1 MADNF
6 GGSENIFYTD
16 DANIVLIDP
25 NSIID
30 SKGLKKDRVIKQEN
44 LVMYANLEVGAVPR
58 TKLSVG
64 ESVDKAI
71 NNVTIASINFLKPQG
86 KNSFDTSYTDE
97 FTGGRNLQGAVNQ
110 RSFDFN
116 NNPQQVNY
124 VDTQVL
130 GIKNISVDIM
140 FNGIPTVS
148 MQLVDVQGRALFETG
163 GNSPYSVFLYYPYP
177 LFKLTLKGFYGKAI
191 QYELMLRS
199 FNASFE
205 SSSGNYLI
213 DLQFIARTSAILDDV
228 RLGYLFALPNM
239 YPKYTVPVTTNNNTS
254 QQAVASQ
261 NQIGTNTTTVST
273 KQLNSVGYSKIKQ
286 VFDEYRNNGLIDKN
300 VPTLTLEE
308 MGINLSKYTQFLNEQ
323 FDKLDFTR
331 VVGLKKYRESISKYK
346 TEISKWQSD
355 YINTE
360 DKIILND
367 NSVMYGLKQTVTETN
382 TSNSTSIG
390 NNPSVAARA
399 NVTLTGITESNKKTI
414 NNFPIWGKE
423 INKPENFFKYDLFT
437 RKFTET
443 DINFAKT
450 YEAITPNKF
459 TNANSPQFK
468 NFKREL
474 IEGLKLK
481 GTLPRPASTSTPNP
495 YYYTFEEFEEE
506 IENLNTVIDQKDLQ
520 ENELLNETFQ
530 NKLKSSSN
538 PTNLNFRPTIRNVV
552 GVIMASV
559 DAFYRL
565 MDDVHKQAWNVRND
579 KQRIK
584 AIINKGIPSQDGKDA
599 VESSQRN
606 NITNIVYPWPQFVQK
621 KEQKGVT
628 EYQVTYPGSKSVVNF
643 TNGYDTRVWPE
654 VEFVEQFLNG
664 VTQKELTYDNENQ
677 NSPTIALP
685 YTPLSAIEFAFK
697 NRIYNGENDNPDAI
711 YPVYELYERILLNA
725 YYSGLHYTDTN
736 QTSDLIFAGSDLELS
751 NLKNAGIPEVSDL
764 KKVFKDRL
772 PSESLY
778 DYLKSTGGQNEEGPD
793 WNRFKNQEFITPYL
807 NEKVVNSTE
816 IFSEKN
822 YRKLSRNPIQLES
835 QGKLTNFLSA
845 NTSSQTSILD
855 TYPFIIPDFQN
866 RMENPKGKNYYE
878 TIYTYGLDSKNLFI
892 NNEKTPIIPLSK
904 NTSTKNGFNSTAEKS
919 AINLFFETRYDK
931 PTERYLTEGNFE
943 PSSPGIT
950 QKQTT
955 SIFNTPM
962 FMNGVMEAA
971 TNTSETQFT
980 KLAFLFLNSLPLST
994 FYERY
999 LNSSITDTETQK
1011 SDYIFASMTKFSAVH
1026 KIPYALLL
1034 KIGSIWHRYKTY
1046 INTNVDI
1053 LDSIWKD
1060 FDYVKAYTNGVGTD
1074 DTYQVYTNND
1084 TSTTEPF
1091 KLNGT
1096 DSLNLGFYPE
1106 LVKNFYSLFTNQNN
1120 FPESLTDAS
1129 KENLKIVRYN
1139 PVSLPTGAINTY
1151 YTYFKITDKY
1161 LQYFGPSNSNKI
1173 LVLPSAGYLPFEQA
1187 YYQYTNEGVK
1197 TKSELNV
1204 PQVYNGSARL
1214 FWDSP
1219 NYGWFDATNLS
1230 KPRPDQH
1237 LKYIKP
1243 LQQDIN
1249 KQFEFILSTKNPTYS
1264 SIEDLFGTFDFSQLE
1279 KFEKEFLDFCK
1290 KGGKSSIFTGTDDIP
1305 SEYANFQ
1312 ELLKKLFIV
1321 DVSDIADIKNFSNT
1335 HATSMSSEI
1344 NKFLNIN
1351 VHLKIGNP
1359 KQFDRIQF
1367 GNFISASTSSVLA
1380 MKPVSTITYGEYVK
1394 NTLPGAGQTV
1404 TLQESKDNNE
1414 EAWKALNLYIGP
1426 STIPNLG
1433 FGNTSYIY
1441 DFFIDNNIE
1450 FTAQNVERLHK
1461 LIKIYA
1467 TQKYLKG
1474 SYDSNTFKNDITNI
1488 LQNVYNKRTNIEL
1501 QVRGKLNTVLTEGT
1515 AAESP
1520 KKSTFDGD
1528 SSKLEMWEVF
1538 KAINDKWVAG
1548 INFSETGPDRKVLFE
1563 EFLFFD
1569 RSNRDI
1575 GDDFIIN
1582 VESIRKYCVWENSN
1596 TSVMSLIRQLLSEN
1610 RMNFFVM
1617 PAYINFYGK
1626 PSRQSTTRNQTI
1638 LNNANDTF
1646 STFGYVD
1653 YTDSGPKFLCQYIG
1667 KPSET
1672 LSMDNDPKYPFNSD
1686 SFDMGTTAGNPL
1698 RNTITPASNKQFQNN
1713 KAVGFIVDFGTVN
1726 QSVFK
1731 SVEIAQNQN
1740 VTSSEQIQTIVDMGR
1755 SGGNKKT
1762 MQQST
1767 SLFELYK
1774 NRTYDCTLKTFGN
1787 VMLQP
1792 TMYFVLRHM
1801 PMFNGTYVIR
1811 SVKHNIGP
1819 GVFNTEVRGQ
1829 RLSKFTNVNVT
1840 DELASINQDFT
1851 KKLNDKVRNLTDN
1864 NQVVTFNSESGQYVT
1879 GQESKDIG
1887 ISGRTPYQGL
1897 ISTSVDTELQACQ
1910 TSLWGAINT
1919 PPSEQ
1924 SKLSGK
1930 TFNENTN
1937 FTRDELFRLLKG
1949 NVKDKNMRL
1958 FLWALFCLSNST
1970 STEKDTSEKTEY
1982 TIKQNNLFGATA
1994 DVKWNEELLRF
2005 VDGYR
2010 CLNNTSKGVIPF
2022 LDFKSPTESILFTNG
2037 YFEQLLPTYIT
2048 SNNTGICLNFQ
2059 VTGTTTNDINCTAI
2073 TFIKLWYEKWYTSGP
2088 TATTNINE
2096 NTSEYVGWTNN
2107 VKYAITQ
2114 AILNGLLN

>member
-30 SKGLKKDRVIKQEN
+30 RKGQKKDRVIKQEN

-86 KNSFDTSYTDE
+86 KKSFDTSYTDD
-97 FTGGRNLQGAVNQ
+97 FTGGRNLQGTVNQ

-116 NNPQQVNY
+116 NNPQQLNY

-140 FNGIPTVS
+140 FNGIPTVT

-199 FNASFE
+199 FNATFE

-239 YPKYTVPVTTNNNTS
+239 YPKYTIPVTTNNNTS
-254 QQAVASQ
+254 QSATSSL
-261 NQIGTNTTTVST
+261 NQIGTDVTTTTT
-273 KQLNSVGYSKIKQ
+273 KQLDSVGYSKIRQ

-308 MGINLSKYTQFLNEQ
+308 MGINLSKYTQFLNQQ
-323 FDKLDFTR
+323 FETLDFTR
-331 VVGLKKYRESISKYK
+331 VVGLKKYRESISKYNSD
-346 TEISKWQSD
+346 ILKWKSEF
-355 YINTE
+355 INTE
-360 DKIILND
+360 DKIILTNG
-367 NSVMYGLKQTVTETN
+367 VTLLGLKLTTTDTN
-382 TSNSTSIG
+382 TSNSTSTA
-390 NNPSVAARA
+390 NNQNVAAKA
-399 NVTLTGITESNKKTI
+399 DVNLNGIIESNQKII
-414 NNFPIWGKE
+414 NTFPIWGKE

-437 RKFTET
+437 QKFTET
-443 DINFAKT
+443 DIDFVKT
-450 YEAITPNKF
+450 FEAITPNKF
-459 TNANSPQFK
+459 TNSLSPQFR

-481 GTLPRPASTSTPNP
+481 GTLPRPTSTSVPNP
-495 YYYTFEEFEEE
+495 YYYTLEEFTEQ
-506 IENLNTVIDQKDLQ
+506 IEDLNTVIDQKELQ
-520 ENELLNETFQ
+520 ENELLNQTFL

-538 PTNLNFRPTIRNVV
+538 PTNLSFRPTIRNVI

-565 MDDVHKQAWNVRND
+565 MDDIHKQAWNVRND

-584 AIINKGIPSQDGKDA
+584 SIIKKGIPSQDGKDA

-621 KEQKGVT
+621 KEQKGST

-664 VTQKELTYDNENQ
+664 ITQKELTYDNETQ

-685 YTPLSAIEFAFK
+685 YTPSSAIEFAFK

-725 YYSGLHYTDTN
+725 YYSGIYYTDTN
-736 QTSDLIFAGSDLELS
+736 QTSDLIFAGSDLELN
-751 NLKNAGIPEVSDL
+751 NLKNAGIPDGSDL
-764 KKVFKDRL
+764 KQVFKDRL

-807 NEKVVNSTE
+807 NEKVINSTE

-855 TYPFIIPDFQN
+855 TYPFIIPVFQN
-866 RMENPKGKNYYE
+866 KMENRDKRDYYE
-878 TIYTYGLDSKNLFI
+878 TIYTYNLDSKNLFI
-892 NNEKTPIIPLSK
+892 NNEKTPLIPLTK
-904 NTSTKNGFNSTAEKS
+904 NTSTKNGFNSTADIS
-919 AINLFFETRYDK
+919 TINSFFETRYK
-931 PTERYLTEGNFE
+931 EPTERFLTEGNYE
-943 PSSPGIT
+943 PTSPSSEFT
-950 QKQTT
+950 EQQTT

-962 FMNGVMEAA
+962 FMNGIMDAA
-971 TNTSETQFT
+971 TATTDTQFV
-980 KLAFLFLNSLPLST
+980 KLAYLFLNSLPLST

-999 LNSSITDTETQK
+999 LNSSITDTQTQK
-1011 SDYIFASMTKFSAVH
+1011 SDYLFASMTKFSAVH

-1034 KIGSIWHRYKTY
+1034 KIGSIWNRYKTY

-1060 FDYVKAYTNGVGTD
+1060 FDYVKAYTNGVGTN
-1074 DTYQVYTNND
+1074 DTYQVYANNN
-1084 TSTTEPF
+1084 TSNTQSF
-1091 KLNGT
+1091 ILNGT

-1106 LVKNFYSLFTNQNN
+1106 LIKNFYSLFTNQNN
-1120 FPESLTDAS
+1120 FPYPLTEVTKD
-1129 KENLKIVRYN
+1129 NLKIIERNTTQKGV
-1139 PVSLPTGAINTY
+1139 INSY
-1151 YTYFKITDKY
+1151 YSYFKITDKY

-1173 LVLPSAGYLPFEQA
+1173 LVLPSAGYLPFQQT
-1187 YYQYTNEGVK
+1187 YYQYKNGETK

-1214 FWDSP
+1214 FWDAP

-1230 KPRPDQH
+1230 KPAPDQY

-1243 LQQDIN
+1243 GLQDLN
-1249 KQFEFILSTKNPTYS
+1249 KQFEFILSTKNPTYA
-1264 SIEDLFGTFDFSQLE
+1264 SIEDLFGVFDFSQLE

-1290 KGGKSSIFTGTDDIP
+1290 KGGKSSIFTGTDDI
-1305 SEYANFQ
+1305 SSDYANFQ
-1312 ELLKKLFIV
+1312 ELMKKLFIV
-1321 DVSDIADIKNFSNT
+1321 DIPDVPPSEIKNFSNT

-1380 MKPVSTITYGEYVK
+1380 MKPVSAITYGQYVK
-1394 NTLPGAGQTV
+1394 NTLPGSGI
-1404 TLQESKDNNE
+1404 TLEESIKNNTD
-1414 EAWKALNLYIGP
+1414 AWKALYLHIGP

-1433 FGNTSYIY
+1433 LGDTSYIY
-1441 DFFIDNNIE
+1441 DFFIDNDIE

-1617 PAYINFYGK
+1617 PAYINFYGR

-1686 SFDMGTTAGNPL
+1686 SFDMGITAGNPL

-1713 KAVGFIVDFGTVN
+1713 KAVGFIVDFGTTN

-1731 SVEIAQNQN
+1731 SVEISQNQN

-1819 GVFNTEVRGQ
+1819 GIFNTEVKGQ
-1829 RLSKFTNVNVT
+1829 RLSKFTNLNVT

-1851 KKLNDKVRNLTDN
+1851 KKLNDRVKNFTN
-1864 NQVVTFNSESGQYVT
+1864 NNELVTFDSNSGQYFD
-1879 GQESKDIG
+1879 GQTSKDIV

-1897 ISTSVDTELQACQ
+1897 ISTSVDSEVQACQ
-1910 TSLWGAINT
+1910 TNLWGAINT

-1937 FTRDELFRLLKG
+1937 FTRSELFLLLKEH
-1949 NVKDKNMRL
+1949 VSDLNMRL
-1958 FLWALFCLSNST
+1958 FLWSLFCLSNST
-1970 STEKDTSEKTEY
+1970 STEKNTSEKTEF

-1994 DVKWNEELLRF
+1994 DVKWNEELLNF

-2022 LDFKSPTESILFTNG
+2022 LDFKSPKESILFTAG

-2048 SNNTGICLNFQ
+2048 NNNSGDCINFQ
-2059 VTGTTTNDINCTAI
+2059 VTGTTDNDKICT
-2073 TFIKLWYEKWYTSGP
+2073 TFTFVKLWYEKWYTSGP
-2088 TATTNINE
+2088 TLLINPVNE
-2096 NTSEYVGWTNN
+2096 NTEYNGWYNN
-2107 VKYAITQ
+2107 VIFAINQ
-2114 AILNGLLN
+2114 AISNGLLN